1 MFILREGLMFKYV
14 ASSFAKKKYFR
25 KLRKRNK
32 NIRGVSCWNPGGLGN
47 GQSLHGLLDRQSY
60 YVYNTQ
66 MYIYIYT
73 YIYIYNIPIF
83 NYRYVRY
90 ILYVSKIRYYL
101 GALVYVVGP

>member
-1 MFILREGLMFKYV
+1 MFKYV

-47 GQSLHGLLDRQSY
+47 GQSLHGPLDRQSY
-60 YVYNTQ
+60 EYYMYNTQ
-66 MYIYIYT
+66 M

-90 ILYVSKIRYYL
+90 TLYVFKIRY
-101 GALVYVVGP
+101 